1 MQNENNAEETPQSEQ
16 PDAADIRRGVNLNP
30 IGRLSFLRRHT
41 LVITVVAALTL
52 ALSAGVSAGLVKAM
66 QPDYVV
72 FDMKGTI
79 DTFRQ
84 QTAQTP
90 LQKEAIEALTTRF
103 SSALEASLT
112 AWQAKHG
119 GLILVKGAVVSGAV
133 DITPE
138 IQADIARQM
147 QVTP

>member
-1 MQNENNAEETPQSEQ
+1 MQNDNTPASVPEDHG
-16 PDAADIRRGVNLNP
+16 PDATDIRGGVSL
-30 IGRLSFLRRHT
+30 IHKRAFLHRRT
-41 LVITVVAALTL
+41 VFITVAIALAL
-52 ALSAGVSAGLVKAM
+52 ALSAGVSAWVVKAM

-103 SSALEASLT
+103 SSALETSLT
-112 AWQAKHG
+112 GWQAKHG